1 MATEA
6 CLYQP
11 MRRLTTRSR
20 GRTRAAFIVFLN
32 LWAVYCTSALA
43 DENTD
48 TKLTEAALHET
59 RDIISRELFGHY
71 DLTNLA
77 VLKVEALQGRVSLGH
92 DYGLVKLTLEFST
105 KRNTT
110 KHPTLNPNM
119 FEAGNSMCQGWLYL
133 HCGIPIGH
141 VFEGKLELLLA
152 VDREGSWRAV
162 SPHWRSRRQYP
173 LHGYLLLE
181 GREKEGYVLFP
192 KQRR

>member
-1 MATEA
+1 MLRHTFTV
-6 CLYQP
+6 L
-11 MRRLTTRSR
+11 LS
-20 GRTRAAFIVFLN
+20 F
-32 LWAVYCTSALA
+32 WAVCCTSALA
-43 DENTD
+43 DEHTD
-48 TKLTEAALHET
+48 KKITESALRET

-77 VLKVEALQGRVSLGH
+77 VLRIKDLRGRVSLGH
-92 DYGLVKLTLEFST
+92 DYGLVKGTLEFSA

-119 FEAGNSMCQGWLYL
+119 FEPGNAMCQGWLYL

-152 VDREGSWRAV
+152 VDRDGSWRAV

-192 KQRR
+192 KQRGR